1 MVVRVGFPLAEVVM
15 KSARVATAV
24 IAAAAIVM
32 VAAATAAVT
41 VRAQPKDTPPM
52 PMPKMDHMLHMHESV
67 APDLR
72 QLVPLPVPM
81 QQEMLANMR
90 DHLKTLNTVIG
101 EIADTKFDAASS
113 LLEAQLGMSSLP
125 AHHAAELAPYF
136 PAPMQQDG
144 TAMHHA
150 ASRLAIA
157 LQDAS
162 VTRTFDSMRMVNA
175 ALHDVTSTCVACHT
189 AYRLR

>member
-1 MVVRVGFPLAEVVM
+1 M
-15 KSARVATAV
+15 KSARVASAL

-32 VAAATAAVT
+32 AAAATAAVA
-41 VRAQPKDTPPM
+41 VRAQPKNTPTVPM
-52 PMPKMDHMLHMHESV
+52 QQMNHTLHMHESA

-72 QLVPLPVPM
+72 QLVTLPIPM

-90 DHLKTLNTVIG
+90 DHLKTLDGVIG
-101 EIADTKFDAASS
+101 EIADAKFDAASS
-113 LLEAQLGMSSLP
+113 LLEARLGMSSLP
-125 AHHAAELAPYF
+125 EHHAAELAPYF
-136 PAPMQQDG
+136 PGPMQQDG

-162 VTRTFDSMRMVNA
+162 VTRTFDSMRKVNA
-175 ALHDVTSTCVACHT
+175 ALHDVTSTCVACHA

>member
-1 MVVRVGFPLAEVVM
+1 MKSVRVA
-15 KSARVATAV
+15 SAL
-24 IAAAAIVM
+24 IAAAAIAM
-32 VAAATAAVT
+32 VAAATAIVA
-41 VRAQPKDTPPM
+41 VRAQPKDAQPM
-52 PMPKMDHMLHMHESV
+52 RMQPMDHMQHMHGPA

-90 DHLKTLNTVIG
+90 DHLKTLDAVIG
-101 EIADTKFDAASS
+101 EIADAKFDAAGS
-113 LLEAQLGMSSLP
+113 LLETRLGMSSLP

-136 PAPMQQDG
+136 PDPMQQDG
-144 TAMHHA
+144 TVMHRA

-162 VTRTFDSMRMVNA
+162 VTRTFEAMQKVNA
-175 ALHDVTSTCVACHT
+175 ALHDVTSTCVACHA
-189 AYRLR
+189 AYRLH

>member
-1 MVVRVGFPLAEVVM
+1 M
-15 KSARVATAV
+15 KSARVAV
-24 IAAAAIVM
+24 IAAAAIVI

-41 VRAQPKDTPPM
+41 VRAQPKDTPPT
-52 PMPKMDHMLHMHESV
+52 PMPEMDHMLHMHES
-67 APDLR
+67 AASDLR
-72 QLVPLPVPM
+72 QLVPLPILM

-162 VTRTFDSMRMVNA
+162 VTRTFDSMRKVNA

>member
-1 MVVRVGFPLAEVVM
+1 MIVIICTGLDPRYGHSVVGFPAAEDVM

-41 VRAQPKDTPPM
+41 VRAQPKNTPPT
-52 PMPKMDHMLHMHESV
+52 PMPEMDHMLNMHES
-67 APDLR
+67 ALDLR
-72 QLVPLPVPM
+72 QLVPLPIPM

-90 DHLKTLNTVIG
+90 DHLKTLNAVIG
-101 EIADTKFDAASS
+101 EIADAKFDAASS
-113 LLEAQLGMSSLP
+113 ILETRLGMSSLP

-136 PAPMQQDG
+136 PAPMQEDG

-150 ASRLAIA
+150 ASRTRDHPARCLS
-157 LQDAS
+157 DAN
-162 VTRTFDSMRMVNA
+162 VRRDAQGQCDTP
-175 ALHDVTSTCVACHT
+175 
-189 AYRLR
+189 

>member
-1 MVVRVGFPLAEVVM
+1 
-15 KSARVATAV
+15 
-24 IAAAAIVM
+24 
-32 VAAATAAVT
+32 
-41 VRAQPKDTPPM
+41 M
-52 PMPKMDHMLHMHESV
+52 PMQQMDHMLHMHEAA

-72 QLVPLPVPM
+72 QLVALPVPM

-90 DHLKTLNTVIG
+90 DHLNTLNAVIG
-101 EIADTKFDAASS
+101 EIADAKFDAASS
-113 LLEAQLGMSSLP
+113 FLETRLGMSSLP

-162 VTRTFDSMRMVNA
+162 VTRTFDAMRKVNA
-175 ALHDVTSTCVACHT
+175 ALHDVTSTCVACHA

>member
-1 MVVRVGFPLAEVVM
+1 M
-15 KSARVATAV
+15 KSGRVASAL

-32 VAAATAAVT
+32 VAAVTATVA
-41 VRAQPKDTPPM
+41 VRAQPKDAPLSPM
-52 PMPKMDHMLHMHESV
+52 QPMDHMQHMQGPA

-72 QLVPLPVPM
+72 QLVPLPVLM

-90 DHLKTLNTVIG
+90 DHLKTLDAVIG
-101 EIADTKFDAASS
+101 EIADAKFDAASS
-113 LLEAQLGMSSLP
+113 LLEARLGMSSLP

-150 ASRLAIA
+150 ASRLAIV
-157 LQDAS
+157 LQDTS
-162 VTRTFDSMRMVNA
+162 VTRNFDAMRNVNA
-175 ALHDVTSTCVACHT
+175 AIHDVTSTCVACHA
-189 AYRLR
+189 AYRLH